1 MRRLVPCTA
10 LCLFA
15 CNAFNNSTTAGDD
28 ATATDGTAGTG
39 DSSPTG
45 NQPTDGGGL
54 QDTTIFDLQQDKVTP
69 NSLVR
74 VKDVVVVSPTKFSG
88 SGAGSVFIQELDGGE
103 YSGIQL
109 YIYPDTATELMAQ
122 GKVPK
127 PGDKLTVVGEYVEYK
142 AMDDTGTETFSEIN
156 ISLADDIMITGTAT
170 PPTPPVVSP
179 PDIANGGALTEVW
192 ESVVVTVENVDVT
205 NADLGFGEFE
215 VTGGLRIDDMFFLP
229 EGGPKPP
236 VDTTLTLTG
245 PLVYNF
251 GNFKLVPRSCDDYV
265 GFECEGGNT
274 TDTDTDTTTGPMG
287 AVTIFD
293 IQQGNVGEGSFVTV
307 ENVVVTSPL
316 NFKKDGFF
324 VQDPAGGEYS
334 GIYVYIN
341 QNPDMLAVQ
350 PGDVVTINGLYSEF
364 YEMSQITA
372 GKAGDVIVSGTDAVP
387 SPIVVDAADV
397 ATSGSMSENYE
408 SVLVTVENVTV
419 TAEADMFGE
428 WTIDGGLRLDDLFFA
443 TADWPKP
450 AVDDT
455 FASITGP
462 LVFSFENFK
471 LAPRTADDLVK

>member
-10 LCLFA
+10 LCLLA
-15 CNAFNNSTTAGDD
+15 CNAFNNTTNTAGDD
-28 ATATDGTAGTG
+28 ATATEATAGTT
-39 DSSPTG
+39 DNPPTT
-45 NQPTDGGGL
+45 NQPTEGGGL
-54 QDTTIFDLQQDKVTP
+54 QDTNIYDLQQDKVTP
-69 NSLVR
+69 NTLVR

-142 AMDDTGTETFSEIN
+142 AMDDTGSETFSEIN

-170 PPTPPVVSP
+170 APTPPVVSP

-192 ESVVVTVENVDVT
+192 ESVPVTVENVDVT

-274 TDTDTDTTTGPMG
+274 TDTDTTTGPMG

-293 IQQGNVGEGSFVTV
+293 IQQGKVGEGDFVTV

-316 NFKKDGFF
+316 TFKGDGFF

-350 PGDVVTINGLYSEF
+350 PGDVVTINGLYGEF
-364 YEMSQITA
+364 YDMSQITA
-372 GKAGDVIVSGTDAVP
+372 GQAGDVVVTGTDAVP

-397 ATSGSMSENYE
+397 ATGGAMAENYE

-419 TAEADMFGE
+419 ATEANNFGE
-428 WTIDGGLRLDDLFFA
+428 WTVDGGLILDDQFFA

-450 AVDDT
+450 MVGDAFT
-455 FASITGP
+455 SITGA
-462 LVFSFENFK
+462 LVYSFENFK
-471 LAPRTADDLVK
+471 LAPRTADDIAQ

>member
-15 CNAFNNSTTAGDD
+15 CNAFNNTTAGDD
-28 ATATDGTAGTG
+28 ATATEGTAGTT
-39 DSSPTG
+39 DTPPTTT

-54 QDTTIFDLQQDKVTP
+54 QDTTIYDLQQDKVTP
-69 NSLVR
+69 NTLVR

-88 SGAGSVFIQELDGGE
+88 SGAGTVFIQELDGGE

-127 PGDKLTVVGEYVEYK
+127 PGDKLTVIGEYVEYK

-156 ISLADDIMITGTAT
+156 ISLPDDIMITGTADA
-170 PPTPPVVSP
+170 PTPPVVSP

-215 VTGGLRIDDMFFLP
+215 VTGGLRIDDLFFLP

-236 VDTTLTLTG
+236 MGTTLTLTG
-245 PLVYNF
+245 PLLYNF
-251 GNFKLVPRSCDDYV
+251 GNFKLAPRSCDDYV
-265 GFECEGGNT
+265 GFECEGGST
-274 TDTDTDTTTGPMG
+274 TDTDTETTGPMG

-293 IQQGNVGEGSFVTV
+293 IQQGMVPEGNVVTV

-316 NFKKDGFF
+316 TFKKDGFF

-350 PGDVVTINGLYSEF
+350 PGDVVTINGLYTEF
-364 YEMSQITA
+364 YDMSQITA
-372 GKAGDVIVSGTDAVP
+372 GQAGDVIVTGTDAVP
-387 SPIVVDAADV
+387 SPIVVAPADI
-397 ATSGSMSENYE
+397 ATGGAMAENYE
-408 SVLVTVENVTV
+408 SVLVSVENVTV
-419 TAEADMFGE
+419 AAEADMFGE
-428 WTIDGGLRLDDLFFA
+428 WTIDDGLRLDDLFFA

-450 AVDDT
+450 MVGDT
-455 FASITGP
+455 FTSITGP

-471 LAPRTADDLVK
+471 LAPRTAEDLAP